1 MGLSICHKIVKAMG
15 GSLTV
20 KSLKGI
26 GSTFT
31 VALLAEF
38 KENKSEQIRVTEC

>member
-1 MGLSICHKIVKAMG
+1 MG